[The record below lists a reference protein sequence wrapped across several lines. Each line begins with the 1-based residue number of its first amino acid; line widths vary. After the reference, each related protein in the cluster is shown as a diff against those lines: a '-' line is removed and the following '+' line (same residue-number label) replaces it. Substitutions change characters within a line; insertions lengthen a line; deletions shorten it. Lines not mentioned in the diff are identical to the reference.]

1 MTEHPS
7 HSDDDVNGRPAYAKM
22 HMCLWVCL
30 YVYLSAYMCLGLR
43 DWTYTA
49 VSAGSCVCVC
59 VCVCC
64 WEYISLGVPM
74 WICMSVMR
82 EYVCSPG
89 MQACA

>member
-30 YVYLSAYMCLGLR
+30 YVYLSAYMCLSVR

-59 VCVCC
+59 ASAALSIYLWVCLFVCA
-64 WEYISLGVPM
+64 
-74 WICMSVMR
+74 
-82 EYVCSPG
+82 YVDLHVCD
-89 MQACA
+89 A